1 MFRNLPTNYNP
12 NKDQKDHIK
21 FVSEEE
27 VKMKSN
33 LTGWV
38 QIFVA
43 VLSILG
49 GAIWH
54 IGKLSQKIDS
64 GFENTQKSISELT
77 NMQKDNAKKFEMIAE
92 SLIKNQV
99 NTVIN
104 TTSIKNLE
112 KQTEKI
118 ENRMEQIRTK
128 QGKRR

>member
-12 NKDQKDHIK
+12 NKDHIK

>member
-1 MFRNLPTNYNP
+1 
-12 NKDQKDHIK
+12 
-21 FVSEEE
+21 
-27 VKMKSN
+27 MKSN